1 MFDNAC
7 AKNPKLF
14 PWYQKRV
21 WPLFR
26 KKYPLWGRMI
36 MISLTYDCQCR
47 CQHCGSA
54 LFRDKIKKELTKNEV
69 VNLINDARKLGS
81 RLLYFFGGEPLL
93 VPDLIY
99 YIKYAKEKGFSIKLD
114 TNGLLLSEN
123 KVREL
128 KQAGLDIIGVS
139 IDSPDEAAHDK
150 LRGIPGIFRKALIGL
165 EYCKKYGLAG
175 YISAYATKENLRNG
189 ELKNIIKLAKGLGI
203 ETRLLSSICSGKW
216 INHQDLVLSAEEKMM
231 LKQLLEKNKVFWEAV
246 DFDHKDI
253 RYTCPALEKRFFNI
267 SAYGDVSPCCYLPVS
282 FGNIRNEPLEVIIRK
297 MWVSKMFFNQEE
309 CGDCLAN
316 SESFTRAYAGLI
328 NSDNQYPVDFRQCFP
343 ENPVEEWDNWA
354 PAYNKEVDCFLGLN
368 YNLIC
373 SKISFKGKRVLD
385 VGCGTGLLAGMIAQ
399 EAKHITLL
407 DFSSKMLEEASKE
420 LKDFSN
426 IDFKHADIEK
436 ISFSP
441 EEKFD
446 VIILVFLAHHLK
458 NISPVIEKLKSCLT
472 HHGQIIILDHLDA
485 EKKDRYLFYREIIKK
500 YGLLKFFQMF
510 YFGTF
515 SNTLL
520 KQHLL
525 REKRMTR
532 ADFQR
537 KFEALLP
544 GADIRI
550 VNGIFVILEWRRQSG
565 PTLTNA
571 VVLF

>member
-1 MFDNAC
+1 MTYILATLIALLLCVIGYLLNKVYAIKLDKPSSEAEERDLSLKNTWNKFDELLTSLLTIHEIGIVNA
-7 AKNPKLF
+7 
-14 PWYQKRV
+14 
-21 WPLFR
+21 
-26 KKYPLWGRMI
+26 
-36 MISLTYDCQCR
+36 
-47 CQHCGSA
+47 GS
-54 LFRDKIKKELTKNEV
+54 IKKEEFFQTV
-69 VNLINDARKLGS
+69 VDSAC
-81 RLLYFFGGEPLL
+81 
-93 VPDLIY
+93 DLIH
-99 YIKYAKEKGFSIKLD
+99 
-114 TNGLLLSEN
+114 
-123 KVREL
+123 
-128 KQAGLDIIGVS
+128 
-139 IDSPDEAAHDK
+139 SP
-150 LRGIPGIFRKALIGL
+150 RGSL
-165 EYCKKYGLAG
+165 
-175 YISAYATKENLRNG
+175 
-189 ELKNIIKLAKGLGI
+189 
-203 ETRLLSSICSGKW
+203 
-216 INHQDLVLSAEEKMM
+216 M
-231 LKQLLEKNKVFWEAV
+231 VF
-246 DFDHKDI
+246 D
-253 RYTCPALEKRFFNI
+253 
-267 SAYGDVSPCCYLPVS
+267 
-282 FGNIRNEPLEVIIRK
+282 
-297 MWVSKMFFNQEE
+297 
-309 CGDCLAN
+309 
-316 SESFTRAYAGLI
+316 
-328 NSDNQYPVDFRQCFP
+328 
-343 ENPVEEWDNWA
+343 
-354 PAYNKEVDCFLGLN
+354 
-368 YNLIC
+368 
-373 SKISFKGKRVLD
+373 
-385 VGCGTGLLAGMIAQ
+385 
-399 EAKHITLL
+399 
-407 DFSSKMLEEASKE
+407 EASKE

-544 GADIRI
+544 GADLRI